1 VVDAIFEDPPAPYG
15 LHGVGPFDPSNPN
28 FPLYLKML
36 QGSKDSGHRGG
47 RCSSCCGCI
56 AIAVVAIVLLIPFCS
71 DSGTLVWQA
80 SRDCARTHHEII
92 GFKKKDFNLPKI
104 VDASVWIGQTKEKA
118 IYKVYVVG
126 KKPRGKIKVW
136 VLGSSEARDEGLKG
150 FPEQEPGFSTPE
162 AALAFAKRAFPHAG
176 KLAEFISHDLNPAPE
191 HRADAPVLLTA
202 VELQ

>member
-1 VVDAIFEDPPAPYG
+1 
-15 LHGVGPFDPSNPN
+15 
-28 FPLYLKML
+28 M
-36 QGSKDSGHRGG
+36 
-47 RCSSCCGCI
+47 
-56 AIAVVAIVLLIPFCS
+56 
-71 DSGTLVWQA
+71 
-80 SRDCARTHHEII
+80 
-92 GFKKKDFNLPKI
+92 PKI

-176 KLAEFISHDLNPAPE
+176 KLAEFISHDLNPAPA
-191 HRADAPVLLTA
+191 HRADAPVLLTP
-202 VELQ
+202 VELH